1 MLKFKKLLAIAV
13 ASMTMLSLAA
23 CGQKADTTEPTPGT
37 ETPTQTEEPKKELPA
52 MTTENITLTYA
63 SWGNGDLNKYLAD
76 QFMKKYPNIKVELV
90 PLELAT
96 WNDGLLNLASAGQLP
111 DAYWYVGNV
120 DIALKNGWLGDMTE
134 YFDNDPE
141 SENILE
147 TLKDQGRFDGTKKLA
162 APAFYQP
169 YTVYLDKNLFK
180 KLNVEMPSA
189 DWTYDEMIDLMKK
202 MTVPE
207 QGIYGYNDFTKLLTM
222 APIVNN
228 DAWGEFGWDGTKY
241 DMSKD
246 WATAL
251 NTQAELVRSKVHA
264 PFFDTDEAQAAFGDR
279 LLWAASSGRVAMQLD
294 AHWTINLFKTAEF
307 IDKGIQWVPYPV
319 PKGANAKSLHKP
331 AFVDFGAISSAT
343 KHPREAYE
351 LLKFMGWGKEGW
363 QAKFTAF
370 ETLKDAEGNPLFKM
384 PEGLPLTNDQELW
397 DKVKALLPQ
406 EPEYAAYLERLKEP
420 IPLGGASQPGFQTF
434 LDEVYFGGEYGD
446 IEAAVINGTV
456 NASDVAQDFSDKL
469 NQYREEAV
477 AALKEQ

>member
-13 ASMTMLSLAA
+13 ASMTLFSLAA
-23 CGQKADTTEPTPGT
+23 CGKKEDADQGKTGT
-37 ETPTQTEEPKKELPA
+37 ETKTEEPKKQLPE
-52 MTTENITLTYA
+52 MTKDNITLTYA
-63 SWGNGDLNKYLAD
+63 SWANGDLNKYLAE

-90 PLELAT
+90 PLELGT

-141 SENILE
+141 SANILE

-189 DWTYDEMIDLMKK
+189 DWTYDEMIALMKK

-207 QGIYGYNDFTKLLTM
+207 QGIFGYNDFTKLVTM

-241 DMSKD
+241 DMTKD

-251 NTQAELVRSKVHA
+251 NLQGELVRSKVHA
-264 PFFDTDEAQAAFGDR
+264 PFYDTDEAEKAFGDR
-279 LLWAASSGRVAMQLD
+279 VLWAASTGRVAMQLD

-363 QAKFTAF
+363 QAKLTAF
-370 ETLKDAEGNPLFKM
+370 ETLKDADGNPLFKM
-384 PEGLPLTNDQELW
+384 PEGLPITNDQELW
-397 DKVKALLPQ
+397 DKVKAMLPQ

-434 LDEVYFGGEYGD
+434 LDEVYFGGENGD

-469 NQYREEAV
+469 NKYREDAI
-477 AALKEQ
+477 AAMKE